1 MDILFLLKKI
11 VSNFLMPLSVI
22 IAFITAGLL
31 MLGRKKKRQKTGIFL
46 IVLATILLAA
56 FSYGFIANALVAPL
70 ENRYPPLLNPENH
83 PQARDIR
90 YVVVL
95 GGGSFPEGELPLSSR
110 LTPESLARLLEG
122 MRIYHRLPGTKLLL
136 SGGAV
141 FQDVQP
147 EAATLTNVALMMG
160 AREEDLIRED
170 QSLDTSDQ
178 ARLIA
183 AVIGKSPFILVTSAI
198 HMPRS
203 MALFRKQ
210 GLAPIPAPTNYL
222 AVPQTHF
229 RPGSFFP
236 GTVPLQKAEAAIHE
250 YLGLIVT
257 YMK

>member
-11 VSNFLMPLSVI
+11 AGNFLMPLSVI
-22 IAFITAGLL
+22 ILFIAAGLL
-31 MLGRKKKRQKTGIFL
+31 MLGRKKKRQKTGVFL
-46 IVLATILLAA
+46 IVLSTIILAA
-56 FSYGFIANALVAPL
+56 FSYGFIADALVAPL
-70 ENRYPPLLNPENH
+70 ENRYPPLLTPENH
-83 PQARDIR
+83 VQARDIG

-122 MRIYHRLPGTKLLL
+122 MRIYRRLPGAKLIL
-136 SGGAV
+136 SGGTV

-147 EAATLTNVALMMG
+147 EAATLANVALMMG

-170 QSLDTSDQ
+170 HSLDTSDQ
-178 ARLIA
+178 ARMIA
-183 AVIGKSPFILVTSAI
+183 ALIGKSPFILVTSAI

-203 MALFRKQ
+203 VALFRKQ

-229 RPGSFFP
+229 HPGCFFP
-236 GTVPLQKAEAAIHE
+236 GAVSLRKTEAAIHE

-257 YMK
+257 YLK